1 MRLFESTPG
10 MGFDGTQPTFP
21 ETIVRNTKWTDME
34 AMGAQ
39 PVQVVLHI

>member
-1 MRLFESTPG
+1 

-21 ETIVRNTKWTDME
+21 ETIVRNAKWADLE
-34 AMGAQ
+34 ALGVQ